1 MFDPDEFMQLAIA
14 DPFSAS
20 PGDGRE
26 ELTFREGQKQH
37 LGQGTLSLGPSIR
50 RPPKSV
56 ARVLVDLRTEHIDKD
71 FLSIGCLLVS
81 SFSQSAWTLHPSASL
96 APGGGKGWSMPGKIT
111 RLYFESR

>member
-1 MFDPDEFMQLAIA
+1 MLRKESCFEDSLTVSPVVSALLASSHEVSKDWTPNRAGLDPDEFMQLAIV

-37 LGQGTLSLGPSIR
+37 QGQGTLSLGPSIR

-56 ARVLVDLRTEHIDKD
+56 ARVLVDLRTEHIGKD
-71 FLSIGCLLVS
+71 VLSIGCLLVS
-81 SFSQSAWTLHPSASL
+81 
-96 APGGGKGWSMPGKIT
+96 
-111 RLYFESR
+111 